1 MCAAQAARGA
11 RRRRAQEE
19 GAPASKLSPGCDA
32 LVRLAEP
39 GDVYAHYNTAMSAA
53 AVSTQI
59 KAMEQRLG
67 LKVRMA
73 CPHHL
78 QVCMMHV
85 HAALYAQSHSRS
97 FWQCCMA
104 RTPANMLVQKRSA
117 FQTTA
122 NNPEGGKQT
131 SGSITMEHCVQEG
144 TLTPK
149 EAGVGMLTL
158 TGWSAALGVL
168 SLIAVVLGGAI
179 LGYWKYKG
187 YDKMTAY
194 TRVSKADRAS
204 SSTS

>member
-1 MCAAQAARGA
+1 MQFGSD
-11 RRRRAQEE
+11 
-19 GAPASKLSPGCDA
+19 PSKYTC
-32 LVRLAEP
+32 
-39 GDVYAHYNTAMSAA
+39 
-53 AVSTQI
+53 
-59 KAMEQRLG
+59 
-67 LKVRMA
+67 
-73 CPHHL
+73 
-78 QVCMMHV
+78 
-85 HAALYAQSHSRS
+85 
-97 FWQCCMA
+97 
-104 RTPANMLVQKRSA
+104 QKRSTS
-117 FQTTA
+117 QTTT
-122 NNPEGGKQT
+122 NNPQGGKQAV
-131 SGSITMEHCVQEG
+131 SCISMERRVQEG